1 MTASTLRRIIVLSGI
16 ALVAGNA
23 NRALAGSILPTDPS
37 PMFSVTDLGTSYTL
51 QQNSSG
57 AVQTVTSGDGSQV
70 YAFVKSPV
78 IQINQ
83 TVNKNDTYSWL
94 SSTTSFQVGNIQYG
108 YNTYVTVSRGIYEV
122 PFATVGNSIPSD
134 SGWSNGT
141 IADGNAKGQFVGTA
155 SLPGFPQSAAF
166 SFPNGALSAFGP
178 SDSGVINYYYL
189 NEYIAQNLGINLTS
203 AVKIDDNGDIIAEGI
218 QNAKYQDFLLTLNA
232 SPTTA
237 PEPSTL
243 LTLGIGAAAFCW
255 VRRRRRLSQA
265 A

>member
-23 NRALAGSILPTDPS
+23 NRALGGTITTPTDPS
-37 PMFSVTDLGTSYTL
+37 PMFSVTDLGSSYTL

-70 YAFVKSPV
+70 YAFAKSPV

-94 SSTTSFQVGNIQYG
+94 SSTTSFQVGNIQFG
-108 YNTYVTVSRGIYEV
+108 YNTYLTPSRGEYSV
-122 PFATVGNSIPSD
+122 PFSTLGPQVSAD
-134 SGWSNGT
+134 EGWSNGS
-141 IADGNAKGQFVGTA
+141 IADGNAKGQFVGTSFIFGA
-155 SLPGFPQSAAF
+155 AAF
-166 SFPNGALSAFGP
+166 SFPNGSLSPAGFNSEGYELYH
-178 SDSGVINYYYL
+178 DL
-189 NEYIAQNLGINLTS
+189 NQYIAQNLGINLTS
-203 AVKIDDNGDIIAEGI
+203 AVKIDDNGDIIAEGT
-218 QNAKYQDFLLTLNA
+218 QNGKNQDFLLTLNP

-237 PEPSTL
+237 PEPATL
-243 LTLGIGAAAFCW
+243 LTLGIGAAALCW
-255 VRRRRRLSQA
+255 VRRRRRLSEA